1 VSDTRPERR
10 ARGRWVLGLRLVAAL
25 GAAIALVARRRP
37 EAERPSAPTFVG
49 GETCAPCHADET
61 RRWAGSHHDRAMEVA
76 SEQSVLGD
84 FDGASFSYGG

>member
-1 VSDTRPERR
+1 M
-10 ARGRWVLGLRLVAAL
+10 LVAAL

-61 RRWAGSHHDRAMEVA
+61 RR
-76 SEQSVLGD
+76 
-84 FDGASFSYGG
+84 